1 MAIGKPDTL
10 NVERGRFARICVG
23 KIWVRDHWYKAES
36 AGLHIICGKCGC
48 YDHLGKD
55 CRMIKDLPE
64 GMAETRSAD
73 KELPAVRL
81 DHKETCNGSS
91 SYPITLAN
99 PNEMH
104 ATELLNTPHE
114 PGSIQTTMP
123 DRTMTVAGSDI
134 PVDINGVDERQES
147 LSVFIYESFYRYI
160 CCVLESPR
168 GGEQESNFQM
178 LGHFQ
183 RDYLLMKSPLPLQI
197 VVEFSPGLEARA
209 TCRFLQMILDESN
222 FGGFG
227 VSDSG
232 SYIYLA

>member
-1 MAIGKPDTL
+1 MWATVFLRSSFDREEDSAKVFNGGPWMIFDHYLAVSQCRQTL
-10 NVERGRFARICVG
+10 SLLELRLTRLCVERGRFARICVG

-36 AGLHIICGKCGC
+36 AGLHIICGNCGC

-104 ATELLNTPHE
+104 GECLLVTRKKKLK
-114 PGSIQTTMP
+114 G
-123 DRTMTVAGSDI
+123 DI
-134 PVDINGVDERQES
+134 
-147 LSVFIYESFYRYI
+147 
-160 CCVLESPR
+160 
-168 GGEQESNFQM
+168 
-178 LGHFQ
+178 
-183 RDYLLMKSPLPLQI
+183 
-197 VVEFSPGLEARA
+197 
-209 TCRFLQMILDESN
+209 
-222 FGGFG
+222 
-227 VSDSG
+227 
-232 SYIYLA
+232 